1 MLMATMGRCFLLPH
15 KDKEDR
21 EMKELFI
28 EELEQVQGG
37 RRPPRPCK
45 CCLPS
50 TMACCEEGECDTC
63 CPPDS

>member
-1 MLMATMGRCFLLPH
+1 
-15 KDKEDR
+15 
-21 EMKELFI
+21 MKELFI

-45 CCLPS
+45 CCQATTL
-50 TMACCEEGECDTC
+50 ACCEEGECDTC